1 MEKTMKACIIDDS
14 TATRFMIAK
23 IMKELGFV
31 TFEAQDGEEA
41 LKKLALNQ
49 DTSLVLVDWNMPV
62 MNGLDF
68 VSHARHDARFKGM
81 KLMMVTT
88 EAELTSVMKALEAG
102 ADEYVMKP
110 FTKEMIAE
118 KIRLLGITLTQAS

>member
-1 MEKTMKACIIDDS
+1 MKACIIDDS

-23 IMKELGFV
+23 IMRELGFI
-31 TFEAQDGEEA
+31 TFEAQDGQDA
-41 LKKLALNQ
+41 LTKLALNP

-68 VSHARHDARFKGM
+68 VERARQDGRFKDM

-88 EAELTSVMKALEAG
+88 EAELSAVMKALEAG

-110 FTKEMIAE
+110 FTKEIIAD
-118 KIRLLGITLTQAS
+118 KIRILGLALGSPTVER

>member
-1 MEKTMKACIIDDS
+1 MKACIIDDS
-14 TATRFMIAK
+14 TSTRYMITK
-23 IMKELGFV
+23 ILKELGFV
-31 TFEAQDGEEA
+31 TFEAQDGQDA
-41 LKKLALNQ
+41 LTKLAHNT
-49 DTSLVLVDWNMPV
+49 DTQLVLVDWNMPV

-68 VSHARHDARFKGM
+68 VAHARQDPRFQGM

-88 EAELTSVMKALEAG
+88 EAELTAVMQALQAG

-118 KIRLLGITLTQAS
+118 KLRVLGIPLKSA

>member
-1 MEKTMKACIIDDS
+1 MKVCIIDDS
-14 TATRFMIAK
+14 TATRFMISK

-31 TFEAQDGEEA
+31 TFEAQDGQDA
-41 LKKLALNQ
+41 LKKLSANQ
-49 DTSLVLVDWNMPV
+49 DTSLVLVDWNMPI

-68 VSHARHDARFKGM
+68 VSHARHDPRFKGM

-88 EAELTSVMKALEAG
+88 EAEMTSVIKALEAG

-110 FTKEMIAE
+110 FTKEMIAD
-118 KIRLLGITLTQAS
+118 KIRLLGIPVTQG

>member
-1 MEKTMKACIIDDS
+1 MKVCIIDDS

-23 IMKELGFV
+23 IMKDLGYV
-31 TFEAQDGEEA
+31 TFEAQDGQDA
-41 LKKLALNQ
+41 LKKLAINQ
-49 DTSLVLVDWNMPV
+49 DTSLVLVDWNMPI

-88 EAELTSVMKALEAG
+88 EAEMTSVMKALEAG

-110 FTKEMIAE
+110 FTKEIIAD
-118 KIRLLGITLTQAS
+118 KIRLLGLPVTQG

>member
-1 MEKTMKACIIDDS
+1 MKVCIIDDS

-31 TFEAQDGEEA
+31 TFEAQDGHDA
-41 LKKLALNQ
+41 LTKLAHNT

-68 VSHARHDARFKGM
+68 VEQARKDGRFKEM

-88 EAELTSVMKALEAG
+88 EADMSSVIKALEAG

-110 FTKEMIAE
+110 FTKEMIAD
-118 KIRLLGITLTQAS
+118 KIRILGLALSQPQSGN